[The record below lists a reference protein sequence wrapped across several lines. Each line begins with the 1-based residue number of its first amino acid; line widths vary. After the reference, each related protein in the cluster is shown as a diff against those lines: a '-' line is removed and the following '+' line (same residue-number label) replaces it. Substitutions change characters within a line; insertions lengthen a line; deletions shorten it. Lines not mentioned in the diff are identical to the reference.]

1 MFKMLIDLA
10 TELNRVSPN
19 DANLMT
25 DGVHEE
31 LVTAR
36 KHIAHTLANVLLR
49 PGEPE
54 SIRVQGVPISETEH
68 EEPRPGMV
76 ATAPP
81 TLKINHPPN
90 KKNKENP

>member
-1 MFKMLIDLA
+1 MFRLLVDMA
-10 TELNRVSPN
+10 TAMAKVSPN

-25 DGVHEE
+25 EGLNEE

-36 KHIAHTLANVLLR
+36 KHIVATLANVLLR
-49 PGEPE
+49 VGEPE
-54 SIRVQGVPISETEH
+54 SIRVKGVPISQTEH

-81 TLKINHPPN
+81 SKKINHPPN
-90 KKNKENP
+90 KKDQ